1 VLPPNT
7 YRNKEMLTTAPSIR
21 SLCRQ
26 VLRAVALVL
35 SLTTL
40 TTARVQAGDVTL
52 VETGSTLLYPL
63 FNIWVESFTKTHP
76 GFHIIADATGSEVGI
91 KKLISGEAQ
100 IGASDVFMSDKEV
113 RQNPQVV
120 NIPLC
125 ISAQMINYNIPDLN
139 AQQLKL
145 DGTVLAGIYSG
156 KIREWD
162 DAPIAAL
169 NPSLKLPHQQIIPIR
184 RAEGSGDTFIFTQFL
199 AFSDSPWADNYGY
212 GTTITWPAVPG
223 SQEATGNDGMVQATQ
238 KTAYSVA
245 YIGVSYSAEIAK
257 AGLGTAWLK
266 NQAGN
271 FLLPT
276 KEAVQAAAAG
286 LGSRTPPD
294 ERVCIAFAPGEDAY
308 PLTNYEYAIVS
319 TKQSDEALAA
329 AIRKFLL
336 WTIVPSEIN
345 ESYLDTVH
353 FIALPPHIWE
363 LSQAQIQT
371 IR

>member
-1 VLPPNT
+1 MKSIQEYIDERPVWPDGTQISGAPVTNMQWLIWSLAAAGKFFEGYVVYDWRGIAT
-7 YRNKEMLTTAPSIR
+7 HLERVRN
-21 SLCRQ
+21 
-26 VLRAVALVL
+26 
-35 SLTTL
+35 
-40 TTARVQAGDVTL
+40 RVGPKWVNWRGKPAWYSG
-52 VETGSTLLYPL
+52 VENY
-63 FNIWVESFTKTHP
+63 TKTHP
-76 GFHIIADATGSEVGI
+76 GFHITADATGSEAGI
-91 KKLISGEAQ
+91 KKLIAGEAQ
-100 IGASDVFMSDKEV
+100 IGASDVFMSDKAV

-125 ISAQMINYNIPDLN
+125 ISAQMINYNIPGLN
-139 AQQLKL
+139 AEKLKL

-162 DAPIAAL
+162 AAPIATL

-199 AFSDSPWADNYGY
+199 TFSDSPWADNYGY
-212 GTTITWPAVPG
+212 GTTITWPVVPG
-223 SQEATGNDGMVQATQ
+223 SLEATGNNGMVQATQ

-266 NQAGN
+266 NQADN

-286 LGSRTPPD
+286 LGPRTPPD

-308 PLTNYEYAIVS
+308 PLTNYEYAVVS
-319 TKQSDEALAA
+319 TKQADAATAA
-329 AIRKFLL
+329 ALRKFLA
-336 WTIVPSEIN
+336 
-345 ESYLDTVH
+345 LDDC
-353 FIALPPHIWE
+353 AE
-363 LSQAQIQT
+363 
-371 IR
+371 